1 MNKSSKVLMIILIG
15 LSLAGYPSKVS
26 AFPNTAPCLDNPI
39 LVVLEEQHPVT
50 DPNNPRSSSMLPVSC
65 VFSDNSETLY
75 FSFLFPMG
83 DVTITLTE
91 ASAGVVSSDEYSTA
105 SCLVSIPVPASGAYE
120 ITLVLESGAEY
131 IGQFNY

>member
-15 LSLAGYPSKVS
+15 LSLAGYSSKVS
-26 AFPNTAPCLDNPI
+26 ASPSMAPCLGNPI

-50 DPNNPRSSSMLPVSC
+50 DPNNPRSPSVLPISC

-75 FSFLFPMG
+75 FTFLFPMG

-91 ASAGVVSSDEYSTA
+91 DSAGVVSSDEYSTA
-105 SCLVSIPVPASGAYE
+105 SCLVSIPVPGSGSYE
-120 ITLVLESGAEY
+120 ITLVLESGAELS
-131 IGQFNY
+131 GQFVY

>member
-1 MNKSSKVLMIILIG
+1 MKRSLIV
-15 LSLAGYPSKVS
+15 PT
-26 AFPNTAPCLDNPI
+26 FI
-39 LVVLEEQHPVT
+39 LVGIMLACFSTKAGTFMSPSEEGEIPVELRASGPIV
-50 DPNNPRSSSMLPVSC
+50 DPNSPRAPMQIPVSC
-65 VFSDNSETLY
+65 LFDEASESLY
-75 FSFLFPMG
+75 FLFLFPMG

-91 ASAGVVSSDEYSTA
+91 ASAGVVSTDEYSTA